1 MKYKNWKG
9 ERLLSSILYLLTPF
23 AFMANPLLFVVCVT
37 AQLVLQTLHG
47 YRFSE
52 LFVVLLLNGFVYSS
66 VSFAGLRFYDWIIIF
81 SFVYVFINRRGYVAI
96 PVRLLIFSTSIFLVF
111 LFHGMETN
119 EILEVVRYFVSI
131 LLIVVV
137 LNTKPDMNLISE
149 SIIRICKV
157 TLYNAI
163 IVFAMIQLGRVH
175 NYMSSFISTNV
186 YIYSD
191 EVRLNGFFSDPNKYM
206 TFCLALLFIIDV
218 FIENP
223 TYKRNGILI
232 LSIAT
237 VLSMSRTALLCLGF
251 YFFVKLLL
259 KLKDKSPVL
268 FGCCI
273 ITFSVVCI
281 LLLAAPDIIN
291 SIINELYTLAARV
304 LGREHTLEINAT
316 MKDDNRRF
324 YARMLETIN
333 LIVGIACMV
342 LILFTKVIAGF
353 LYAKDFYSAW
363 EYVPFLLL
371 STVFSASAGMVGPIL
386 SAKKNTKALGTSTL
400 FGALT
405 NIVFNIALVSI
416 IGAQGAAIATALSS
430 FLIFLL
436 RYISAKKEIE
446 GISLPRLFGFW
457 IVICIQACLM
467 IDGGHYLGQ
476 VVLIVVGILMY
487 KDNIGLALKCLK
499 K

>member
-1 MKYKNWKG
+1 MGDNKYKYLIKNTG
-9 ERLLSSILYLLTPF
+9 FLAISSFSSRILVFLLVPFYTNILSTSEYGIYDLATTTIQLLMPILTLNVYEGVTRFLMSDKENPNTIVTLGFKYIAVGTAIF
-23 AFMANPLLFVVCVT
+23 ALALWANTIFNIFPLFS
-37 AQLVLQTLHG
+37 G
-47 YRFSE
+47 YE
-52 LFVVLLLNGFVYSS
+52 
-66 VSFAGLRFYDWIIIF
+66 
-81 SFVYVFINRRGYVAI
+81 
-96 PVRLLIFSTSIFLVF
+96 LLIFL
-111 LFHGMETN
+111 
-119 EILEVVRYFVSI
+119 YFVSNVLYQYAVQCAKGFELVKLMGIAGVISTVVMVFTNVLFLAIWHIGLPGFFLSYI
-131 LLIVVV
+131 LGQGIAAVYLFWKIEIIRYLKNEDDYDVQKRLVYYSVPLI
-137 LNTKPDMNLISE
+137 LNTIGWWINNASDRYIVTWLCGV
-149 SIIRICKV
+149 SI
-157 TLYNAI
+157 N
-163 IVFAMIQLGRVH
+163 G
-175 NYMSSFISTNV
+175 
-186 YIYSD
+186 IYS
-191 EVRLNGFFSDPNKYM
+191 VS
-206 TFCLALLFIIDV
+206 
-218 FIENP
+218 
-223 TYKRNGILI
+223 YKIPSI
-232 LSIAT
+232 LS
-237 VLSMSRTALLCLGF
+237 
-251 YFFVKLLL
+251 
-259 KLKDKSPVL
+259 
-268 FGCCI
+268 
-273 ITFSVVCI
+273 TFQ
-281 LLLAAPDIIN
+281 
-291 SIINELYTLAARV
+291 SIFTQSWQISAIKEYQKE
-304 LGREHTLEINAT
+304 GY
-316 MKDDNRRF
+316 RRF

-386 SAKKNTKALGTSTL
+386 SAKKNTKTLGTSTL

-446 GISLPRLFGFW
+446 GISFPRLFGFW

>member
-1 MKYKNWKG
+1 MGDNKYKYLIKNTG
-9 ERLLSSILYLLTPF
+9 FLAISSFSSRILVFLLVPFYTNVLSTSEYGIYDLATTTIQLLMPILTLNVYEGVTRFLMSDKENPNAIVTLGFKYIAVGTAIF
-23 AFMANPLLFVVCVT
+23 ALALWANTIFNIFPLFS
-37 AQLVLQTLHG
+37 G
-47 YRFSE
+47 YE
-52 LFVVLLLNGFVYSS
+52 
-66 VSFAGLRFYDWIIIF
+66 
-81 SFVYVFINRRGYVAI
+81 
-96 PVRLLIFSTSIFLVF
+96 LLIFL
-111 LFHGMETN
+111 
-119 EILEVVRYFVSI
+119 YFVSNVLYQYAVQCAKGFELVKLMGIAGVISTVVMVFTNVLFLAIWHIGLPGFFLSYI
-131 LLIVVV
+131 LGQGIAAVHLFWKIEIIRYLKNEDDYDLQKRLVYYSVPLI
-137 LNTKPDMNLISE
+137 LNTIGWWFNNASDRYIVTWLCGV
-149 SIIRICKV
+149 SI
-157 TLYNAI
+157 N
-163 IVFAMIQLGRVH
+163 G
-175 NYMSSFISTNV
+175 
-186 YIYSD
+186 IYS
-191 EVRLNGFFSDPNKYM
+191 VS
-206 TFCLALLFIIDV
+206 
-218 FIENP
+218 
-223 TYKRNGILI
+223 YKIPSI
-232 LSIAT
+232 LS
-237 VLSMSRTALLCLGF
+237 
-251 YFFVKLLL
+251 
-259 KLKDKSPVL
+259 
-268 FGCCI
+268 
-273 ITFSVVCI
+273 TFQ
-281 LLLAAPDIIN
+281 
-291 SIINELYTLAARV
+291 SIFTQSWQISAIKEYQKE
-304 LGREHTLEINAT
+304 GY
-316 MKDDNRRF
+316 RRF
-324 YARMLETIN
+324 YSRMLETIN

>member
-1 MKYKNWKG
+1 MVKLMGIAGVISTVVMVFTNVLFLAIWHIGLPGFFLSYILGQGIAAVHLFWKIEIIRYLKNEDDYDLQKRLVYYSVPLILNTIGWWFNNASDRYIVTWLCGVSINGIYSVSYKIP
-9 ERLLSSILYLLTPF
+9 SIL
-23 AFMANPLLFVVCVT
+23 
-37 AQLVLQTLHG
+37 
-47 YRFSE
+47 
-52 LFVVLLLNGFVYSS
+52 
-66 VSFAGLRFYDWIIIF
+66 
-81 SFVYVFINRRGYVAI
+81 
-96 PVRLLIFSTSIFLVF
+96 STFQSIF
-111 LFHGMETN
+111 TQ
-119 EILEVVRYFVSI
+119 SWQ
-131 LLIVVV
+131 
-137 LNTKPDMNLISE
+137 IS
-149 SIIRICKV
+149 
-157 TLYNAI
+157 AI
-163 IVFAMIQLGRVH
+163 KEYQKEG
-175 NYMSSFISTNV
+175 Y
-186 YIYSD
+186 
-191 EVRLNGFFSDPNKYM
+191 
-206 TFCLALLFIIDV
+206 
-218 FIENP
+218 
-223 TYKRNGILI
+223 
-232 LSIAT
+232 
-237 VLSMSRTALLCLGF
+237 
-251 YFFVKLLL
+251 
-259 KLKDKSPVL
+259 
-268 FGCCI
+268 
-273 ITFSVVCI
+273 
-281 LLLAAPDIIN
+281 
-291 SIINELYTLAARV
+291 
-304 LGREHTLEINAT
+304 
-316 MKDDNRRF
+316 RRF

>member
-1 MKYKNWKG
+1 MGDNKYKYLIKNTG
-9 ERLLSSILYLLTPF
+9 FLAISSFSSRILVFLLVPFYTNILSTSEYGIYDLATTTIQLLMPILTLNVYEGVTRFLMSDKENPNTIVTLGFKYIAVGTAIF
-23 AFMANPLLFVVCVT
+23 ALALWANTIFNIFPL
-37 AQLVLQTLHG
+37 
-47 YRFSE
+47 FS
-52 LFVVLLLNGFVYSS
+52 GFE
-66 VSFAGLRFYDWIIIF
+66 
-81 SFVYVFINRRGYVAI
+81 
-96 PVRLLIFSTSIFLVF
+96 LLIFL
-111 LFHGMETN
+111 
-119 EILEVVRYFVSI
+119 YFVSNVLYQYAVQCAKGFELVKLMGIAGVISTVVMVFTNVLFLAIWHIGLPGFFLSYI
-131 LLIVVV
+131 LGQGIAAVYLFWKIELIRYLKNEDDYDVQKRLVYYSV
-137 LNTKPDMNLISE
+137 PLILNTIGWWINNASDRYIVTWLCGV
-149 SIIRICKV
+149 SI
-157 TLYNAI
+157 N
-163 IVFAMIQLGRVH
+163 G
-175 NYMSSFISTNV
+175 
-186 YIYSD
+186 IYS
-191 EVRLNGFFSDPNKYM
+191 VS
-206 TFCLALLFIIDV
+206 
-218 FIENP
+218 
-223 TYKRNGILI
+223 YKIPSI
-232 LSIAT
+232 LS
-237 VLSMSRTALLCLGF
+237 
-251 YFFVKLLL
+251 
-259 KLKDKSPVL
+259 
-268 FGCCI
+268 
-273 ITFSVVCI
+273 TFQ
-281 LLLAAPDIIN
+281 
-291 SIINELYTLAARV
+291 SIFTQSWQISAIKEYQKE
-304 LGREHTLEINAT
+304 GY
-316 MKDDNRRF
+316 RRF

-467 IDGGHYLGQ
+467 IDGGHYWGQ

>member
-1 MKYKNWKG
+1 MPILTLNVYEGVTRFLMSDKENPNTIVTLGFKYIAVG
-9 ERLLSSILYLLTPF
+9 TAIF
-23 AFMANPLLFVVCVT
+23 ALALWANTIFNIFPLFS
-37 AQLVLQTLHG
+37 G
-47 YRFSE
+47 YE
-52 LFVVLLLNGFVYSS
+52 
-66 VSFAGLRFYDWIIIF
+66 
-81 SFVYVFINRRGYVAI
+81 
-96 PVRLLIFSTSIFLVF
+96 LLIFL
-111 LFHGMETN
+111 
-119 EILEVVRYFVSI
+119 YFVSNVLYQYAVQCAKGFELVKLMGIAGVISTVVMVFTNVLFLAIWHIGLPGFFLSYI
-131 LLIVVV
+131 LGQGIAAVYLFWKIEIIRYLKNEDDYDLQKRLVYYSVPLI
-137 LNTKPDMNLISE
+137 LNTIGWWINNASDRYIVTWLCGV
-149 SIIRICKV
+149 SI
-157 TLYNAI
+157 N
-163 IVFAMIQLGRVH
+163 G
-175 NYMSSFISTNV
+175 
-186 YIYSD
+186 IYS
-191 EVRLNGFFSDPNKYM
+191 VS
-206 TFCLALLFIIDV
+206 
-218 FIENP
+218 
-223 TYKRNGILI
+223 YKIPSI
-232 LSIAT
+232 LS
-237 VLSMSRTALLCLGF
+237 
-251 YFFVKLLL
+251 
-259 KLKDKSPVL
+259 
-268 FGCCI
+268 
-273 ITFSVVCI
+273 TFQ
-281 LLLAAPDIIN
+281 
-291 SIINELYTLAARV
+291 SIFTQSWQISAIKEYQKE
-304 LGREHTLEINAT
+304 GY
-316 MKDDNRRF
+316 RRF

-467 IDGGHYLGQ
+467 IDGGRYLGQ